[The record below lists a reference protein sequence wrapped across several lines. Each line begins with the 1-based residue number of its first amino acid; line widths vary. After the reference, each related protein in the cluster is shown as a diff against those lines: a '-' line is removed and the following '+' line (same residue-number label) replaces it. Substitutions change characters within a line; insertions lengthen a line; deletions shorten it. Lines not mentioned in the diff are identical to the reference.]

1 MNISSVAAV
10 CSYGLRDTVAAVCSY
25 GLRDTVAAVCS
36 YGLTDTFVNKG
47 SMQLCNSDLIASTIK
62 SLEM

>member
-1 MNISSVAAV
+1 MNISSVAGV
-10 CSYGLRDTVAAVCSY
+10 CSYGLTDTVAAVCK
-25 GLRDTVAAVCS
+25 

-47 SMQLCNSDLIASTIK
+47 SMQLCNSDLLASTIK